1 MKPKE
6 KPSFPVGRKREN
18 LLETLQEAQN
28 RFGYVPKDF
37 MAETA
42 QAFGLPISEIYGLA
56 TFYSFLSV
64 RPLGRYVIRVC
75 KSIPCYL
82 KNAEMIIDSVVREI
96 GIRPGQTSADGKF
109 SFELTNC
116 IGACD
121 TAPAMLINHEVYG
134 DLTPDKIR
142 KILKTCK

>member
-6 KPSFPVGRKREN
+6 KPSFPVGRERGN
-18 LLETLQEAQN
+18 LLETLREAQS

-42 QAFGLPISEIYGLA
+42 QAFGLPISEVYGLG

-82 KNAEMIIDSVVREI
+82 KSAEMIIDSVVREI
-96 GIRPGQTSADGKF
+96 GIQPGQTTADGKF
-109 SFELTNC
+109 SVELTNC

-121 TAPAMLINHEVYG
+121 MAPAMLINQEVYG
-134 DLTPDKIR
+134 NLTPGKIGE
-142 KILKTCK
+142 ILKACK